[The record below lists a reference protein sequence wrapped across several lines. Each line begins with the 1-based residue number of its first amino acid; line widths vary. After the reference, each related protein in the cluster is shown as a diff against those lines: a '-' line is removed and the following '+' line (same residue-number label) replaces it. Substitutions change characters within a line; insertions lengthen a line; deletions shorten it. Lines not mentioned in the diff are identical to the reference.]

1 MSVAEI
7 ENHYLCVYKGEKAL
21 TFGTFS
27 EVVEKLHVKP
37 ATIDWYMSNAH
48 IKRLDEQHVT
58 DGIVIVDVDADGKS
72 AREMH
77 MAKTRA
83 KHKCIA
89 NNYLHHS
96 MDATSFEFDCN
107 VKQIPEIFKGVYGC
121 SKRDY
126 LRLNKIKKAG

>member
-1 MSVAEI
+1 MSVAEL

-37 ATIDWYMSNAH
+37 ATVDWYMSDAH

-72 AREMH
+72 AREMY
-77 MAKTRA
+77 MARTRA
-83 KHKCIA
+83 KYKCIA
-89 NNYLHHS
+89 NYYLHHS
-96 MDATSFEFDCN
+96 MDATSFKFDCN

-126 LRLNKIKKAG
+126 LKLIA

>member
-1 MSVAEI
+1 MSVAEL

-37 ATIDWYMSNAH
+37 ATVDWYMSDAH

-89 NNYLHHS
+89 NYYLHHS
-96 MDATSFEFDCN
+96 MDATSFKFDCN

-126 LRLNKIKKAG
+126 LKLIA